1 MRSARIALCALLVS
15 GAVALSP
22 ATASSTSSTSST
34 SSAPSATRNAFA
46 LSSTAFA
53 DGGVIP
59 KVHECTSGGGSD
71 PGKRNESPPLTW
83 SGAPASAKSY
93 AIVMRDLDNSNLIH
107 WVIYDIPA
115 NTTSLPQNVDHA
127 YRPSAPAGARQVYYR
142 GSASLYGYQGP
153 CSPSTVNTY
162 EFVVHA
168 LNESSLTRLNSTSST
183 RAAAREIAAATI
195 GSARITGE
203 S

>member
-1 MRSARIALCALLVS
+1 MRSARIVLCALLIT
-15 GAVALSP
+15 GAAALSP
-22 ATASSTSSTSST
+22 ATASS
-34 SSAPSATRNAFA
+34 APSAPRSAFA
-46 LSSTAFA
+46 LSSTAFT

-71 PGKRNESPPLTW
+71 PAKRNESPPLTW
-83 SGAPASAKSY
+83 SGAPAAAKSY
-93 AIVMRDLDNSNLIH
+93 AIVMRDLDNGNLIH
-107 WVIYDIPA
+107 WVIYDIPPS
-115 NTTSLPQNVDHA
+115 TTSLPQNVDHT
-127 YRPSAPAGARQVYYR
+127 YRPSVPAGARQVYYR

-168 LNESSLTRLNSTSST
+168 LDQPSLTNLNSGSST
-183 RAAAREIAAATI
+183 RTAAREIVAATI

>member
-1 MRSARIALCALLVS
+1 MRSATIALCALLIT
-15 GAVALSP
+15 GAVGLAP
-22 ATASSTSSTSST
+22 TTASST
-34 SSAPSATRNAFA
+34 SSAPSATRSAFA

-83 SGAPASAKSY
+83 SGAPNATKSY
-93 AIVMRDLDNSNLIH
+93 AIVMRDLDNASLIH
-107 WVIYDIPA
+107 WVIYDIA
-115 NTTSLPQNVDHA
+115 ASTTSLPQNVAHE
-127 YRPSAPAGARQVYYR
+127 YRPSTPAGARQVYYR

-162 EFVVHA
+162 EFVVYA
-168 LNESSLTRLNSTSST
+168 LNQASLTNLNSSSST
-183 RAAAREIAAATI
+183 RTAAREIAAAAI

>member
-1 MRSARIALCALLVS
+1 MRSARIALCALLIT
-15 GAVALSP
+15 GAVGLSP
-22 ATASSTSSTSST
+22 STASST
-34 SSAPSATRNAFA
+34 SSAPSAARSAFA
-46 LSSTAFA
+46 LSSTAFV

-59 KVHECTSGGGSD
+59 KVHECTSGGGND
-71 PGKRNESPPLTW
+71 PAKRNESPPLTW
-83 SGAPASAKSY
+83 SGAPATAKSY

-115 NTTSLPQNVDHA
+115 STTSLPQNVDHK

-162 EFVVHA
+162 EFVVYA
-168 LNESSLTRLNSTSST
+168 LNQTSLTNLNSSSST
-183 RAAAREIAAATI
+183 QTAAREIVAATI
-195 GSARITGE
+195 GSARISGE

>member
-1 MRSARIALCALLVS
+1 MKSARIALCALLVT
-15 GAVALSP
+15 GAVGLSP
-22 ATASSTSSTSST
+22 ATASSTSTPRS
-34 SSAPSATRNAFA
+34 AFA
-46 LSSTAFA
+46 LTSAAFA

-83 SGAPASAKSY
+83 SGAPSAAKSY
-93 AIVMRDLDNSNLIH
+93 AIVMRDVDNSHLIH

-115 NTTSLPQNVDHA
+115 STTTLPQNVDHA
-127 YRPSAPAGARQVYYR
+127 YRPSTPAGARQVYYR

-168 LNESSLTRLNSTSST
+168 LDEASLTNLNANSST
-183 RAAAREIAAATI
+183 RTAAREIAAATI

>member
-1 MRSARIALCALLVS
+1 MRSTRIVFCALLVT
-15 GAVALSP
+15 GLAAV
-22 ATASSTSSTSST
+22 
-34 SSAPSATRNAFA
+34 SAPSASAEHYAFT

-53 DGGVIP
+53 NGGVLP
-59 KVHECTSGGGSD
+59 KVHECTSGGGND
-71 PGKRNESPPLTW
+71 PAKKNESPPLAW
-83 SGAPASAKSY
+83 SGAPAAAKSY
-93 AIVMRDLDNSNLIH
+93 AIVMRDLDNANLIH

-115 NTTSLPQNVDHA
+115 ATASLPQNVQHA
-127 YRPSAPAGARQVYYR
+127 YRPSVPAGARQIYYR

-168 LNESSLTRLNSTSST
+168 LNQTSLTSLNSSSST
-183 RAAAREIAAATI
+183 QTAARAITAASI
-195 GSARITGE
+195 GSARISGE

>member
-1 MRSARIALCALLVS
+1 M
-15 GAVALSP
+15 
-22 ATASSTSSTSST
+22 
-34 SSAPSATRNAFA
+34 
-46 LSSTAFA
+46 
-53 DGGVIP
+53 
-59 KVHECTSGGGSD
+59 
-71 PGKRNESPPLTW
+71 TW
-83 SGAPASAKSY
+83 SGAPAAAKSY
-93 AIVMRDLDNSNLIH
+93 AIVMRDLDNANLIH

-115 NTTSLPQNVDHA
+115 STTSLPQNVDHK
-127 YRPSAPAGARQVYYR
+127 YQPSVPAGARQVYYR

-168 LNESSLTRLNSTSST
+168 LDQASLTNLNSSST
-183 RAAAREIAAATI
+183 TRTAAREIAAATI

>member
-1 MRSARIALCALLVS
+1 MRSARIALCALLVT
-15 GAVALSP
+15 GAVGLSP
-22 ATASSTSSTSST
+22 ATASSV
-34 SSAPSATRNAFA
+34 SSAPSENRSAFA

-53 DGGVIP
+53 NGGVIP
-59 KVHECTSGGGSD
+59 KVHECTSGGGND
-71 PGKRNESPPLTW
+71 PAKRNESPPLSW
-83 SGAPASAKSY
+83 SGAPAAAKSY
-93 AIVMRDLDNSNLIH
+93 AIVMRDLDNANLIH

-115 NTTSLPQNVDHA
+115 STTSLPQNVEHK
-127 YRPSAPAGARQVYYR
+127 YQPSTPAGARQVYYR

-168 LNESSLTRLNSTSST
+168 LNQTSLTSLNANSST
-183 RAAAREIAAATI
+183 RTAAREIAAATI

>member
-1 MRSARIALCALLVS
+1 MRSARIALCVLLTS
-15 GAVALSP
+15 GAVSLSP
-22 ATASSTSSTSST
+22 ATASSTSA
-34 SSAPSATRNAFA
+34 APSATRSAFA

-71 PGKRNESPPLTW
+71 PGKKNESPPLTW
-83 SGAPASAKSY
+83 SGAPSTAKSY

-107 WVIYDIPA
+107 WVIYDIA
-115 NTTSLPQNVDHA
+115 ASTTSLPQNVDHA
-127 YRPSAPAGARQVYYR
+127 YRPSAPTGARQVYYR

-168 LNESSLTRLNSTSST
+168 LNQASLTRLNSSSST
-183 RAAAREIAAATI
+183 RAAAREIDAATI
-195 GSARITGE
+195 GSTRITGK

>member
-15 GAVALSP
+15 GAVGLSP
-22 ATASSTSSTSST
+22 TTASSNSPT
-34 SSAPSATRNAFA
+34 PSATRSAFA

-53 DGGVIP
+53 DGGAIP

-83 SGAPASAKSY
+83 SGAPAATKSY
-93 AIVMRDLDNSNLIH
+93 AIVMRDLDNSSLIH
-107 WVIYDIPA
+107 WVIYDIA
-115 NTTSLPQNVDHA
+115 ASTTSLPQNVDHA
-127 YRPSAPAGARQVYYR
+127 YRPSTPAGARQVYYR
-142 GSASLYGYQGP
+142 GSANLYGYQGP

-162 EFVVHA
+162 EFVVYA
-168 LNESSLTRLNSTSST
+168 LNKASLANLNSNSST
-183 RAAAREIAAATI
+183 RTAAREIGAAAI
-195 GSARITGE
+195 GSARVTGE

>member
-1 MRSARIALCALLVS
+1 MRSAKVALCALLIT
-15 GAVALSP
+15 GAAGLSP
-22 ATASSTSSTSST
+22 ATASSTSS
-34 SSAPSATRNAFA
+34 APSAKQSAFT
-46 LSSTAFA
+46 LSSTAFTN
-53 DGGVIP
+53 GGTIP

-71 PGKRNESPPLTW
+71 PAKRNESPPLTW
-83 SGAPASAKSY
+83 SGAPSAAKSY
-93 AIVMRDLDNSNLIH
+93 AVVMRDLDNANLIH

-115 NTTSLPQNVDHA
+115 NTSSLPQNVDHT
-127 YRPSAPAGARQVYYR
+127 YRPSNPAGSRQVYYR

-168 LNESSLTRLNSTSST
+168 LNQTSLTNLNSNSST
-183 RAAAREIAAATI
+183 QRAAREIASASI